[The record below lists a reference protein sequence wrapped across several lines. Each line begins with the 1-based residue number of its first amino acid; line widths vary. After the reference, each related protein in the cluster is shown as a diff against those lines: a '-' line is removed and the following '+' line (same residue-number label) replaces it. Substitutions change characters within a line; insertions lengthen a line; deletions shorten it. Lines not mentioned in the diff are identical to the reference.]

1 MAGWDKA
8 PPTNK
13 ELKSLM
19 SKPKAVSWD
28 AEPPKDI
35 ELKALTIKPKQE
47 PGALEQFGRNTVNAL
62 PAIGGIIGGAAG
74 TPLDAVL
81 GPFGTVAGAGLGA
94 TAGASLKNVI
104 NSYIDPEQA
113 PKTNTEAITNPIEE
127 GMMNA
132 AFQGAGN
139 IVAKGISAAAPYVKS
154 GIKSGATK
162 LASAISGES
171 EKVIET
177 YAKNTDDVN
186 KIIKSSGG
194 DMTAAADN
202 VRSELSAGIQK
213 AKNAINNKI
222 SKTLEASGNTAR
234 IDETPILNA
243 LNTAKSKLNPNF
255 DASAIAEIDDM
266 VSTIMAEAKTGRSD
280 GGLTADGLYRAKKFL
295 NDAAKSSYTKD
306 GQIFSR
312 SDAASRAAKYA
323 SDQARNAIK
332 ESVPEIAQAD
342 KELSRLYQIESRMNK
357 NLLAPGKPD
366 AALFAAGEGN
376 NLRNAATLRE
386 LEKVSGVP
394 VMKRIEQLAS
404 ARSFASPSLI
414 PSGTTGK
421 VAARM
426 GAGALVGGLMDGPE
440 GALIG
445 GALASPLTLK
455 YGINAMNQASKISNM
470 FPSFTGFVK
479 QNPVA
484 GQAVIRLLAGE
495 IKDFAEIPQEAIQY
509 IQQNPELVAQ
519 KEEPQLKGEALWMQK
534 GADKLGLIVENPT
547 KAQRTLLMEAS
558 DLPENSKR
566 LPIIKSK
573 LMSKGDK

>member
-1 MAGWDKA
+1 MAKAKFTWDKLQ
-8 PPTNK
+8 PEEPLKGQIDPKKFTWEKLQVESPKK
-13 ELKSLM
+13 ER
-19 SKPKAVSWD
+19 
-28 AEPPKDI
+28 
-35 ELKALTIKPKQE
+35 
-47 PGALEQFGRNTVNAL
+47 GALEQFGRDTVNAL
-62 PAIGGIIGGAAG
+62 PAIGGIIGGAVA
-74 TPLDAVL
+74 TPADVVL
-81 GPFGTVAGAGLGA
+81 GPYGTVAGAGLGA
-94 TAGASLKNVI
+94 MFGASLKNVI
-104 NSYIDPEQA
+104 NSYIDPQQA
-113 PKTNTEAITNPIEE
+113 PKSDSEAIKNVIEE
-127 GMMNA
+127 GAANA

-171 EKVIET
+171 EKTIET
-177 YAKNTDDVN
+177 YAKNTDAVN

-202 VRSELSAGIQK
+202 IRAELSSGVQK
-213 AKNAINNKI
+213 AKNAINNRI
-222 SKTLEASGNTAR
+222 SKTIEASGNTAR
-234 IDETPILNA
+234 IDETPILDA

-295 NDAAKSSYTKD
+295 NEAAKSSYTKD

-323 SDQARNAIK
+323 SDRAREAIRQN
-332 ESVPEIAQAD
+332 VPEIAQAD

-357 NLLAPGKPD
+357 NLLSPGKSD
-366 AALFAAGEGN
+366 SALFAAGEGAN
-376 NLRNAATLRE
+376 PRNAATLRE

-394 VMKRIEQLAS
+394 VMQRIEQLSS
-404 ARSFASPSLI
+404 ARAFANPAVI

-426 GAGALVGGLMDGPE
+426 GTGALIGGLLDGTE

-455 YGINAMNQASKISNM
+455 YGINAINQASKISNR
-470 FPSFTGFVK
+470 FPSFTGFLK

-484 GQAVIRLLAGE
+484 GQSILRLLAGE
-495 IKDFAEIPQEAIQY
+495 VKDLTEIPQEAVQY
-509 IQQNPELVAQ
+509 IQQNPDLVAQ
-519 KEEPQLKGEALWMQK
+519 KEESQPKGEALWMKK
-534 GADKLGLIVENPT
+534 GADKLGVIIENPT

-558 DLPENSKR
+558 DLPENSK
-566 LPIIKSK
+566 K
-573 LMSKGDK
+573 LETIRQKLRNQ